1 MDVHRRMEAYG
12 KYAWIILL
20 ASAALGIF
28 GGVVLMFPS
37 LMSTPYPIIR
47 DARVLWLTRAWG
59 ITWVGFNIL
68 ALAVIV
74 GPYRRGERWAWYTLW
89 LLPLLLLS
97 YFVLAPYLPMNLVLA
112 ILTAAFGLI
121 LPSRRYFSNADQ
133 QPSGARP
140 TQESPT
146 PRKHPGE

>member
-12 KYAWIILL
+12 KYAWIILF

-37 LMSTPYPIIR
+37 LLSTPYTITQ
-47 DARVLWLTRAWG
+47 DARILWLTRAWG

-89 LLPLLLLS
+89 LLPLLLVG
-97 YFVLAPYLPMNLVLA
+97 YFVLAPQLTLNLVLA
-112 ILTAAFGLI
+112 ILTASFGLI
-121 LPSRRYFSNADQ
+121 LPSRRYLSGTEQ
-133 QPSGARP
+133 QASDARP
-140 TQESPT
+140 TQENPT
-146 PRKHPGE
+146 PRKHPDE